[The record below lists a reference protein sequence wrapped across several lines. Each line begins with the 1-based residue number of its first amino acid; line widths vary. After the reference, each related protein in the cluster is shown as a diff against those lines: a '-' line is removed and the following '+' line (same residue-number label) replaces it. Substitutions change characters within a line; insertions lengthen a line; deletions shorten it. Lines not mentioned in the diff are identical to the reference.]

1 MAANSN
7 RALTL
12 SIVADIDSLQK
23 GLKKADTEIETFGD
37 KVGAFGKKVAAAFA
51 VAAAAAFAYGTK
63 LAVDGVKAA
72 IEDEAAQLRLASAL
86 RTAKIGRAHV

>member
-12 SIVADIDSLQK
+12 SIVADIDNLQK

-37 KVGAFGKKVAAAFA
+37 KVGAFGKKAALAFA
-51 VAAAAAFAYGTK
+51 VAATAAATLYINTLLCPG
-63 LAVDGVKAA
+63 KAKRNV
-72 IEDEAAQLRLASAL
+72 LH
-86 RTAKIGRAHV
+86 GRRIKKA